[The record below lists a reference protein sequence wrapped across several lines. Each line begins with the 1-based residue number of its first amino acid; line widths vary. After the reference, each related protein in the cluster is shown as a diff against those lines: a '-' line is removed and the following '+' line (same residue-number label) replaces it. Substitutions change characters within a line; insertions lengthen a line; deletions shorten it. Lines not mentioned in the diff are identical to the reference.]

1 MALARLLFRTLLVL
15 LVLLVVI
22 GLLLPDAA
30 RVERATVINAS
41 PATVFPFINSM
52 RRFHAWSPWTD
63 LDPNT
68 EYSFTGP
75 DSGVGS
81 RMAWASGTAEVGQGS
96 QEIVN
101 SDPPNSVLTRLDFGD
116 AGEGSAMFELAPEG
130 RGTRVTW
137 RFETK
142 FGWDLFGRYV
152 GLMLDAMI
160 GTAYERGL
168 ATLKQQVESGEP
180 TATSR

>member
-1 MALARLLFRTLLVL
+1 MARLLFRTLLVL

-22 GLLLPDAA
+22 GLMLPDAA

-41 PATVFPFINSM
+41 PENVFPYINSM
-52 RRFHAWSPWTD
+52 RRFHTWSPWTD

-68 EYSFTGP
+68 EYRFTGP
-75 DSGVGS
+75 ESGVGS
-81 RMAWASGTAEVGQGS
+81 RMDWASGTAEVGQGS
-96 QEIVN
+96 QEIIA
-101 SDPPNSVLTRLDFGD
+101 SDPPNSVLTRLVFGD
-116 AGEGSAMFELAPEG
+116 AGEGSAVFELTPEG
-130 RGTRVTW
+130 RGTRVNW

-160 GTAYERGL
+160 GTAYEKGL
-168 ATLKQQVESGEP
+168 ATLKQHVETGDP
-180 TATSR
+180 AAPGQ